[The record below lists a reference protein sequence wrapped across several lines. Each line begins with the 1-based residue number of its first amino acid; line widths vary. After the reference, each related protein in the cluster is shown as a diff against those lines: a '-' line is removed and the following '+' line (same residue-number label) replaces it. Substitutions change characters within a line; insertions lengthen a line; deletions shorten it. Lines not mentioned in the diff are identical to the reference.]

1 MRLLILGGTAD
12 GRQLAEVLHQQG
24 IPLIYSVAGLVR
36 TPKVGCEVVSGGFR
50 QFGGL
55 AEYSQQQGITAI
67 LDATHPYAAKMST
80 TAVSAAK
87 SCGIPCWRFYRE
99 PWQETSADSWKKFSK
114 WKDLTAALS
123 DKKRLFMT
131 VGQVEQEYLEQ
142 VAGKSERVLLRTAV
156 APKINLPNNVEWIK
170 AIGPFT
176 EEDEYTLMQQ
186 YNIDA
191 LVSKNS
197 GGDSTVAKLF
207 AARKLKIPVYM
218 LERPV
223 LEAADKIFIDKKYCE
238 QYVLNQFSQ
247 ATTKTR

>member
-12 GRQLAEVLHQQG
+12 GRQLAEILHRQG
-24 IPLIYSVAGLVR
+24 VPLIYSVAGLVR
-36 TPKVGCEVVSGGFR
+36 TPKVGCEVVSGGFS

-55 AEYSQQQGITAI
+55 EEYSQQQEITAI
-67 LDATHPYAAKMST
+67 LDATHPYAAKISA

-99 PWQETSADSWKKFSK
+99 SWQETSADSWKRFSK
-114 WKDLTAALS
+114 WKDLIAALS
-123 DKKRLFMT
+123 NENRLFLT
-131 VGQVEQEYLEQ
+131 VGQIEQEYLEQ
-142 VAGKSERVLLRTAV
+142 LASKSEGVLLRTAV
-156 APKINLPNNVEWIK
+156 APKINLPSNVEWIK
-170 AIGPFT
+170 AIGPFA

-223 LEAADKIFIDKKYCE
+223 LETADKIFNDKKCCE

-247 ATTKTR
+247 VTTKTR